1 MQHSIRAQLE
11 QLHHK
16 IRQLIWLNGLCW
28 GLTLFLGLAA
38 LIISLDWMLNISDPA
53 SRLLLGLAAGS
64 SVIWILWKHLIIPL
78 KTPLT
83 DLDLA
88 LKIERRY
95 PTLRDSFSSSIQFD
109 HQSNTQFA
117 GSTQM
122 RQAVI
127 EDAYQRASQ
136 INFLELIDTH
146 PLRKIMFS
154 ATLLCLITA
163 FLTLLHPQVVI
174 LGLHRLILPFSA
186 PDWPQRVELLIL
198 DEKLVPIE
206 TGPDNPYQVVEG
218 QTFQF
223 FVENRKGTPP
233 DDLRLE
239 YQSRQKEQ
247 SAGKI
252 YSDPLRIVSVPDNSG
267 VTHDLGTGS
276 LVITNK
282 LLKLRAVGG
291 DDTHMPWLNI
301 VSVPPTMISLEQ
313 VRLIPPAYSQL
324 TEEILPTGI
333 GNFKALVGTRVE
345 FKASSNKLLKTVDLR
360 IKNSEPVSLKLQ
372 PDRKHFSGTFVVNA
386 PGTYSYWFE
395 AENDQGFKPPTPDH
409 FEINAISDDVPEIFL
424 EVPDT
429 DLQVTPTAQIPLKVV
444 VHDDLGIE
452 DVLIR
457 YQKSS
462 SEETLSRALRTDRE
476 NFSFRLP
483 FPPESAANQR
493 QNQLK
498 DLTLTDNWKLSE
510 LALKEGDRIIFRAE
524 ARDLFQDSSATS
536 SQEAQPADS
545 HTGTSIS
552 RVLTIVSPQF
562 KANEL
567 ANRQANLLEEL
578 ARILKDQRLL
588 RTEIKDVQHQL
599 QRVGQARTEEIDT
612 IKQVEMDQ
620 KRIASQLHSPRTGLE
635 QRSSELLQEL
645 EWNRIEDPAMQQRLA
660 ELNTE
665 LSQLNQQV
673 FPEIQE
679 QITQARKKM
688 LAKVDTQPS
697 REPGTTSSSKETKST
712 AAEENKSTKDG
723 AETTPLESLTIAG
736 NGQQRVIERLDHVLK
751 SLAQWQQTRDLV
763 SELDEQIQQQA
774 DIQNQTEKL
783 ARKTITKTFGK
794 LKLQE
799 QADLEKLAHRQEQ
812 QADHFKAFRNLLDTL
827 NDQEQE
833 IAHSERQRNQEA
845 IDFLRKNSIPEVMKQ
860 TADRIKQNQ
869 VGQALQEQQQ
879 LQESMQKL
887 KNIFENQPVN
897 STAEMLSQLIKSEQE
912 LNLIKQKQEEILQ
925 KLKKAENAPDS
936 EEKEAE
942 LQKLRKQEQELKQQM
957 QQLELKLQRLSLNKA
972 ADSMQRSGRRTSQID
987 NALQQGNTE
996 EAQEQIQESLDDL
1009 EQAQRELAAR
1019 RNELEESL
1027 AFEEFIKLESEIKG
1041 LIERQQ
1047 SVIEETVRLEQERI
1061 SRGRWSRGQLK
1072 SLKLLQQTE
1081 QDLQLQSVKV
1091 AEKLSKAP
1099 VFKLA
1104 MEKAIDQLE
1113 LAVDRLDQ
1121 RLTDQQTLSAEQNAQ
1136 SRFKTLLQALNAE
1149 TESEQ
1154 TEQQPED
1161 GQQMMPSDQ
1170 IPIIAQLRL
1179 LKLLQEDILERT
1191 TEFNDTLTP
1200 QKQLTA
1206 QQLELRKQLSKE
1218 QADLAELSQKI
1229 LELFNQL
1236 LPDNPEENLEIQ

>member
-28 GLTLFLGLAA
+28 GLTFFLGLAA
-38 LIISLDWMLNISDPA
+38 LIISLDWMLDITDPA

-64 SVIWILWKHLIIPL
+64 MVIWILWKHLIVPL

-109 HQSNTQFA
+109 HQSTTQFA
-117 GSTQM
+117 GSPQM

-127 EDAYQRASQ
+127 EDTFQRASQ

-154 ATLLCLITA
+154 AAFLCLITA
-163 FLTLLHPQVVI
+163 FLTLLHPQEVI

-186 PDWPQRVELLIL
+186 PAWPQQVELQIL
-198 DEKLVPIE
+198 DENLVPIE
-206 TGPDNPYQVVEG
+206 TGPNNPYQVVEG

-233 DDLRLE
+233 EDLRLE
-239 YQSRQKEQ
+239 YQSRQKLQ
-247 SAGKI
+247 TAGKI
-252 YSDPLRIVSVPDNSG
+252 YSDPLRIVSVPDTSG
-267 VTHDLGTGS
+267 VAHDLGTGS
-276 LVITNK
+276 LVISNK

-291 DDTHMPWLNI
+291 DDHQMPWLNI
-301 VSVPPTMISLEQ
+301 VSVPPTMIQLEQ
-313 VRLIPPAYSQL
+313 VRLIPPAYTQL
-324 TEEILPTGI
+324 SAEILPAGI

-345 FKASSNKLLKTVDLR
+345 FKASSNKLLKTVALR
-360 IKNSEPVSLKLQ
+360 IKNSDPVPLQLQ
-372 PDRKHFSGTFVVNA
+372 PDRKHFAGSFVVDT

-395 AENDQGFKPPTPDH
+395 AENDQGFKPPAPEH
-409 FEINAISDDVPEIFL
+409 FEITAISDDVPEVFL
-424 EVPDT
+424 EIPDT
-429 DLQVTPTAQIPLKVV
+429 DLQVTPAAQIPLMVV

-452 DVLIR
+452 SVLIR

-462 SEETLSRALRTDRE
+462 SQESLSRALRTDRE
-476 NFSFRLP
+476 NFSFLLP
-483 FPPESAANQR
+483 FSSASSANQR
-493 QNQLK
+493 ENQLK
-498 DLTLTDNWKLSE
+498 DLTLTDNWKLAE
-510 LALKEGDRIIFRAE
+510 LALNEGDRIIFRAE
-524 ARDLFQDSSATS
+524 ARDLFQDSTS
-536 SQEAQPADS
+536 TNSPEVSSADS

-552 RVLTIVSPQF
+552 RVLTIVTPQF

-588 RTEIKDVQHQL
+588 HTEIKDVQHQL

-635 QRSSELLQEL
+635 QRSRELLQEL
-645 EWNRIEDPAMQQRLA
+645 DWNRIEDPAMQQRLA

-665 LSQLNQQV
+665 LTQLNQQV

-688 LAKVDTQPS
+688 QAKVDARDSQDPD
-697 REPGTTSSSKETKST
+697 TTSSNKETKSADT
-712 AAEENKSTKDG
+712 EEKKRAKAG
-723 AETTPLESLTIAG
+723 AETSPLESLTVAEK
-736 NGQQRVIERLDHVLK
+736 GQQRVIERLDNVLK

-763 SELDEQIQQQA
+763 SELDEQINQQA
-774 DIQNQTEKL
+774 DIQDQTEKL
-783 ARKTITKTFGK
+783 ARKTITKAFGK

-812 QADHFKAFRNLLDTL
+812 QADHFQAFRNLLDTL
-827 NDQEQE
+827 DNQNQE
-833 IAHSERQRNQEA
+833 ISSSEQQRNQEA
-845 IDFLRKNSIPEVMKQ
+845 IDFLRKNPISEVMKQ
-860 TADRIKQNQ
+860 TADRLKQNQ

-879 LQESMQKL
+879 LQESMQTL
-887 KNIFENQPVN
+887 KNIFENQPAS
-897 STAEMLSQLIKSEQE
+897 STAEVLNELIKSEQE
-912 LNLIKQKQEEILQ
+912 LNLIKQKQEEILR
-925 KLKKAENAPDS
+925 KLKKTENAPNS
-936 EEKEAE
+936 KEQQAE

-957 QQLELKLQRLSLNKA
+957 QQLEQKLQRLSLNKA
-972 ADSMQRSGRRTSQID
+972 ADSMQRSSRRTSQID
-987 NALQQGNTE
+987 DALQQGNTA
-996 EAQEQIQESLDDL
+996 EAQEQLKESLDDL

-1047 SVIEETVRLEQERI
+1047 AVIKETTRLEQVRLA
-1061 SRGRWSRGQLK
+1061 RGRWSRGQLK

-1081 QDLQLQSVKV
+1081 EDLQIQAEKV
-1091 AEKLSKAP
+1091 AQKLAKAP

-1104 MEKAIDQLE
+1104 MNKAIDQLKT
-1113 LAVDRLDQ
+1113 AADRLDQ
-1121 RLTDQQTLSAEQNAQ
+1121 RLTDQLTLNAEQKAE
-1136 SRFKTLLQALNAE
+1136 SRFKTLLQALNDK
-1149 TESEQ
+1149 TDSEQ
-1154 TEQQPED
+1154 AEAQPGED
-1161 GQQMMPSDQ
+1161 PQIMPSDQ
-1170 IPIIAQLRL
+1170 IPLIAQLRL
-1179 LKLLQEDILERT
+1179 LKLLQQDILDRT
-1191 TEFNDTLTP
+1191 TAFNEELTP
-1200 QKQLTA
+1200 QEKLTP
-1206 QQLELRKQLSKE
+1206 QQLEFRKQLSKE
-1218 QADLAELSQKI
+1218 QSDLAELSQEI
-1229 LELFNQL
+1229 LQLFNQL
-1236 LPDNPEENLEIQ
+1236 LPDAPEQKLEIQ

>member
-1 MQHSIRAQLE
+1 MQHSIRTQLE

-38 LIISLDWMLNISDPA
+38 LIISLDWMLDISDPA

-64 SVIWILWKHLIIPL
+64 TVIWILWKHLIVPL

-95 PTLRDSFSSSIQFD
+95 PILRDSFSSSIQFD

-127 EDAYQRASQ
+127 EDAFQRASQ

-154 ATLLCLITA
+154 ATFLCLLTA
-163 FLTLLHPQVVI
+163 FLTLLHPQEVI

-186 PDWPQRVELLIL
+186 PDWPQRVELQIL
-198 DEKLVPIE
+198 DEDLVPIE
-206 TGPDNPYQVVEG
+206 TGPNNPYQVVEG

-223 FVENRKGTPP
+223 FVENRNGTPP
-233 DDLRLE
+233 EDLRIE
-239 YQSRQKEQ
+239 YQTRQKQ
-247 SAGKI
+247 QAAGKI
-252 YSDPLRIVSVPDNSG
+252 YSDPLRIVSVPDASG
-267 VTHDLGTGS
+267 VAHELGTGS
-276 LVITNK
+276 LVVSNK

-291 DDTHMPWLNI
+291 DDKHMPWLNI
-301 VSVPPTMISLEQ
+301 VSVPPTMIQLEQ
-313 VRLIPPAYSQL
+313 VRLRPPAYTQL
-324 TEEILPTGI
+324 SEEILPAGI
-333 GNFKALVGTRVE
+333 GNFKVLVGTRVE
-345 FKASSNKLLKTVDLR
+345 FKASSNKLLKTVALR
-360 IKNSEPVSLKLQ
+360 IKNSEPVPLKLQ
-372 PDRKHFSGTFVVNA
+372 PDRKHFAGSFVVNA

-395 AENDQGFKPPTPDH
+395 AENDQGFKPPAPEH
-409 FEINAISDDVPEIFL
+409 YEITATSDGVPEVFL

-429 DLQVTPTAQIPLKVV
+429 DLQVTPAAQIPLMVV

-452 DVLIR
+452 SVLIR

-462 SEETLSRALRTDRE
+462 SQESLSRALRTDRE
-476 NFSFRLP
+476 NFSFPLP
-483 FPPESAANQR
+483 FSSESSANQR
-493 QNQLK
+493 ESQLK
-498 DLTLTDNWKLSE
+498 DLTLTDNWKLAA

-524 ARDLFQDSSATS
+524 ARDLFQDSTSAN
-536 SQEAQPADS
+536 SQEGQPVDS

-588 RTEIKDVQHQL
+588 HTEIKDVQHQL

-688 LAKVDTQPS
+688 LAKVDARASQD
-697 REPGTTSSSKETKST
+697 PGITSENKETKS
-712 AAEENKSTKDG
+712 ADAEENKRTG
-723 AETTPLESLTIAG
+723 AETSPLESLTVAG
-736 NGQQRVIERLDHVLK
+736 KGQQHVIERLDNVLK
-751 SLAQWQQTRDLV
+751 SLAQWQKTRDLV
-763 SELDEQIQQQA
+763 SELDEQIEQQR

-783 ARKTITKTFGK
+783 ARKTITKAFGK

-812 QADHFKAFRNLLDTL
+812 QADHFKAFRNLLDSL
-827 NDQEQE
+827 NDQDQDISNSEQ
-833 IAHSERQRNQEA
+833 QRNQEG
-845 IDFLRKNSIPEVMKQ
+845 IDFLRKNSISEVMKQ
-860 TADRIKQNQ
+860 TADKLKQNQ

-887 KNIFENQPVN
+887 KNIFENQPAS
-897 STAEMLSQLIKSEQE
+897 STGEVLDELIKREQE
-912 LNLIKQKQEEILQ
+912 LNLIKQKQEDILQ
-925 KLKKAENAPDS
+925 KLKKSGNALNN
-936 EEKEAE
+936 KEQQAE
-942 LQKLRKQEQELKQQM
+942 LLKLRKQEQELKQQM
-957 QQLELKLQRLSLNKA
+957 QQLQQKLQRLSLNKA
-972 ADSMQRSGRRTSQID
+972 ADSLQRSGRRSSQI
-987 NALQQGNTE
+987 NEALQQGKTA
-996 EAQEQIQESLDDL
+996 EAQEQLQESLDDL

-1019 RNELEESL
+1019 RNEMEESL

-1041 LIERQQ
+1041 LVERQKA
-1047 SVIEETVRLEQERI
+1047 VIEETTRLEQERL

-1081 QDLQLQSVKV
+1081 QDLQLKSEKV
-1091 AEKLSKAP
+1091 AEKLAKAP

-1104 MEKAIDQLE
+1104 IEKAIDHLKT
-1113 LAVDRLDQ
+1113 AVDRLDQ
-1121 RLTDQQTLSAEQNAQ
+1121 RLTDELTLDAEQNAE
-1136 SRFKTLLQALNAE
+1136 SRFKTLLQALNE
-1149 TESEQ
+1149 KTDPEQ
-1154 TEQQPED
+1154 TEEQS
-1161 GQQMMPSDQ
+1161 GANQQMRPSDQ

-1179 LKLLQEDILERT
+1179 LKLLQQDILDRT
-1191 TEFNDTLTP
+1191 TAFNDALTP
-1200 QKQLTA
+1200 QKNITA
-1206 QQLELRKQLSKE
+1206 KQLELRKQLSKE
-1218 QADLAELSQKI
+1218 QADLAELSQEI

-1236 LPDNPEENLEIQ
+1236 LPDDPEQKLEIQ

>member
-1 MQHSIRAQLE
+1 MQNSIRAQLE

-28 GLTLFLGLAA
+28 GLTLFLGLATC
-38 LIISLDWMLNISDPA
+38 LISLDWMLNISDPA
-53 SRLLLGLAAGS
+53 SRLVLGLAAGS
-64 SVIWILWKHLIIPL
+64 SVIWILWKHLIVPL

-109 HQSNTQFA
+109 HQSTTPFA
-117 GSTQM
+117 GSQQM

-163 FLTLLHPQVVI
+163 LFTLLHPQEVI

-186 PDWPQRVELLIL
+186 PDWPQRVELQIL
-198 DEKLVPIE
+198 DENLVPIE
-206 TGPDNPYQVVEG
+206 TGPNNPYQVVEG

-223 FVENRKGTPP
+223 FVENRNGTAPE
-233 DDLRLE
+233 DLRLE

-247 SAGKI
+247 AAGKI
-252 YSDPLRIVSVPDNSG
+252 YSDPLRIVSVPDATG
-267 VTHDLGTGS
+267 AAHDLGTGS
-276 LVITNK
+276 LVVSNK

-291 DDTHMPWLNI
+291 DDNHMPWLNI
-301 VSVPPTMISLEQ
+301 VSVPPTKIRLEQ
-313 VRLIPPAYSQL
+313 VKLTPPAYTQL
-324 TEEILPTGI
+324 SEEILPAGI

-360 IKNSEPVSLKLQ
+360 IKNGTPVSLKLQ
-372 PDRKHFSGTFVVNA
+372 PDRKHFSGTFTVDT

-395 AENDQGFKPPTPDH
+395 AENDQGFKPPAPEH
-409 FEINAISDDVPEIFL
+409 FEITAISDDVPEIFL

-429 DLQVTPTAQIPLKVV
+429 DLQVTPAAQIPLTVV

-452 DVLIR
+452 SVLIR

-462 SEETLSRALRTDRE
+462 SQESLSRALRTDRE
-476 NFSFRLP
+476 NFSFPLP
-483 FPPESAANQR
+483 FSPASSE
-493 QNQLK
+493 NQLK
-498 DLTLTDNWKLSE
+498 DLTVTDNWKLDE
-510 LALKEGDRIIFRAE
+510 LALQEGDRIIFRAE
-524 ARDLFQDSSATS
+524 ARDLFQDSSSTTSKEPPATD
-536 SQEAQPADS
+536 A

-562 KANEL
+562 KTNEL

-578 ARILKDQRLL
+578 ARVLKDQRLL
-588 RTEIKDVQHQL
+588 HTEIKDVQHQL

-645 EWNRIEDPAMQQRLA
+645 KWNRIEDPAMQQRLA

-688 LAKVDTQPS
+688 LAKADHRSPQDPDQ
-697 REPGTTSSSKETKST
+697 TSANTKNRS
-712 AAEENKSTKDG
+712 ADAEENEREKTG
-723 AETTPLESLTIAG
+723 AKASPLESLTIAE
-736 NGQQRVIERLDHVLK
+736 NGQQQVIERLDQVLK
-751 SLAQWQQTRDLV
+751 SLSQWQKTRDLV

-783 ARKTITKTFGK
+783 ARKTITKAFEK
-794 LKLQE
+794 LRLQD
-799 QADLEKLAHRQEQ
+799 QADLEKLAHRQEE
-812 QADHFKAFRNLLDTL
+812 QADHFKGFRNLLDAL
-827 NDQEQE
+827 NDQNQD
-833 IAHSERQRNQEA
+833 ISQSERQRNQDA

-860 TADRIKQNQ
+860 TADQLKQNQ
-869 VGQALQEQQQ
+869 VGQALQEQKQ

-897 STAEMLSQLIKSEQE
+897 STAEVLNQLIKSEQE
-912 LNLIKQKQEEILQ
+912 LNLIKKKQEEILQ
-925 KLKKAENAPDS
+925 KLKKAENRPDS
-936 EEKEAE
+936 QEQQAE
-942 LQKLRKQEQELKQQM
+942 LQKLKKQEQELKQQM
-957 QQLELKLQRLSLNKA
+957 QQLEMKLQRLSLNKA
-972 ADSMQRSGRRTSQID
+972 ADSMQRSGRRSSQIND
-987 NALQQGNTE
+987 ALQQGNTD
-996 EAQEQIQESLDDL
+996 EAQEQLKEMLDDL

-1027 AFEEFIKLESEIKG
+1027 AFEELVKLEGELKG

-1047 SVIEETVRLEQERI
+1047 AVIEETTRLEQERL

-1081 QDLQLQSVKV
+1081 LDLQLQAAKV
-1091 AEKLSKAP
+1091 AEKLAAAP

-1104 MEKAIDQLE
+1104 MEKAIEQLKT
-1113 LAVDRLDQ
+1113 AVDRLDQ
-1121 RLTDQQTLSAEQNAQ
+1121 KLTDQQTLTAEQNAE
-1136 SRFKTLLQALNAE
+1136 SRFKSLLVALTDKRDSKQGDE
-1149 TESEQ
+1149 QPGDSEQ
-1154 TEQQPED
+1154 QL
-1161 GQQMMPSDQ
+1161 MPSDQ
-1170 IPIIAQLRL
+1170 IPLIAQLRL
-1179 LKLLQEDILERT
+1179 LKLLQQDLLDRT
-1191 TEFNDTLTP
+1191 TAFNESLTP
-1200 QKQLTA
+1200 QKKLTA
-1206 QQLELRKQLSKE
+1206 QQLESRKQLAIE
-1218 QADLAELSQKI
+1218 QADLAELSQEI
-1229 LELFNQL
+1229 LERFNQL
-1236 LPDNPEENLEIQ
+1236 LPDDPEQNLEIQ